1 MDTHHKDH
9 RQRKRD
15 QFYHHG
21 SDAFADHELLELLLF
36 YGIARKDVNPLA
48 HALIEEFGSLEAVFA
63 APIDALESVEGVG
76 RSTAVLIKLVPHLMR
91 KAQLSSTQSETPL
104 DTVER
109 IGEFFTRLFIGEG
122 NEVFYQLCLDAKG
135 RKLSCRKV
143 AEGDPASISLNL
155 RAIVQNA
162 LKCNA
167 VMVAVAHNHPSGVA
181 FPSHGDK
188 IATAQ
193 IRDALTAVN
202 VQLIDHIVVA
212 NDDYISFRNDG
223 LL

>member
-1 MDTHHKDH
+1 MQPHKDH

-48 HALIEEFGSLEAVFA
+48 HTLLEEFGSLEAVFA
-63 APIDALESVEGVG
+63 APIEALEQVDGVG
-76 RSTAVLIKLVPHLMR
+76 QGTAVLLKLVPHLMR
-91 KAQLSSTQSETPL
+91 RARLSSAESETVL

-109 IGEFFTRLFIGEG
+109 IGDFFLNLFLAES
-122 NEVFYQLCLDAKG
+122 NEVMYQLCLDAKG
-135 RKLSCRKV
+135 RKLSCRRI
-143 AEGDPASISLNL
+143 AEGDPASISVNT

-167 VMVAVAHNHPSGVA
+167 VMVAIAHNHPSGVA
-181 FPSHGDK
+181 FPSHADK
-188 IATAQ
+188 IATRQ
-193 IRDALTAVN
+193 IADALAAVN
-202 VQLIDHIVVA
+202 VTLIDHIVVA

>member
-1 MDTHHKDH
+1 MQPHKDH

-48 HALIEEFGSLEAVFA
+48 HTLLEEFGSLEAVFA
-63 APIDALESVEGVG
+63 APIEALEQVDGAG
-76 RSTAVLIKLVPHLMR
+76 RSTAVLLKLVPHLMR
-91 KAQLSSTQSETPL
+91 RARISSAESETVL

-109 IGEFFTRLFIGEG
+109 IGDFFLNLFLAEN
-122 NEVFYQLCLDAKG
+122 NEVMYQLCLDAKG
-135 RKLSCRKV
+135 KKLSCRKIS
-143 AEGDPASISLNL
+143 EGDPASISVNT
-155 RAIVQNA
+155 RTIVQNA

-167 VMVAVAHNHPSGVA
+167 VMVAIAHNHPSGVA
-181 FPSHGDK
+181 FPSHADK
-188 IATAQ
+188 IATTQ
-193 IRDALTAVN
+193 IREALAAVN
-202 VQLIDHIVVA
+202 VTLIDHIVVA